1 MGDSEEGKG
10 KGEWEEQEEGEGG
23 RGRRERRGRK
33 RLVYSLV
40 TQWTAPCAHMKECSF
55 FISLPA
61 VPENMYVYEGKDY
74 SKSSDADR
82 KTFDQLLAG

>member
-33 RLVYSLV
+33 WLVYSLV
-40 TQWTAPCAHMKECSF
+40 TQWTAPCVPSSF
-55 FISLPA
+55 LSLQYQRTCTSMREKITPSP
-61 VPENMYVYEGKDY
+61 VMQTGKHLT
-74 SKSSDADR
+74 SS
-82 KTFDQLLAG
+82 